1 MPQKSKSNF
10 RKSLKK
16 TMRSHKGGKS
26 NVLDPKIA
34 EMLQNMGNDTMH
46 KGGNA
51 HAAAS
56 EMHKKMGNDT
66 MHKGGN
72 PDAAASEMMKKM
84 GNSAMHK
91 GGNANEQVAEM
102 MKKMG
107 NSAMQKGGNP
117 NEQVDDML
125 KNMINSTVRKGI
137 SDHSA
142 SKMHKKMSQSEMQKG
157 GSPASSLVMSSYDSP
172 VMNDYILDPRTGP
185 RDNTASCQSGGSTAS
200 DMVTSQLN
208 DVSQTVNYPEG
219 YKVNGNI
226 NSLNLYAPSGGAK
239 KNKKR
244 GNKKGSGKS
253 NKRNSKSK
261 SNSKR
266 NSKKRNSKKNNHMNK
281 YNNIMKGGHAS
292 DWISSQ
298 YSLGD
303 INGNSMN
310 SNTNNF
316 SSSQGVSRDILMNP
330 PTLGLAGSG
339 YPMSQ
344 LEGANVHS
352 IGAPLV

>member
-1 MPQKSKSNF
+1 MPQKRKSNL

-16 TMRSHKGGKS
+16 TMRSLKGGKHTPEHS
-26 NVLDPKIA
+26 MPKEIE
-34 EMLQNMGNDTMH
+34 EMLKKMGNPAMQ

-56 EMHKKMGNDT
+56 EMLKKMGN
-66 MHKGGN
+66 
-72 PDAAASEMMKKM
+72 PA
-84 GNSAMHK
+84 
-91 GGNANEQVAEM
+91 
-102 MKKMG
+102 
-107 NSAMQKGGNP
+107 
-117 NEQVDDML
+117 
-125 KNMINSTVRKGI
+125 
-137 SDHSA
+137 
-142 SKMHKKMSQSEMQKG
+142 MQKG
-157 GSPASSLVMSSYDSP
+157 GSPASSLVMESYNNP
-172 VMNDYILDPRTGP
+172 VMNDYVIEPRIRSNDDSSG
-185 RDNTASCQSGGSTAS
+185 CQLGGSTAS

-219 YKVNGNI
+219 YKVNGDI

-239 KNKKR
+239 KNRKR
-244 GNKKGSGKS
+244 GNKKHSGKS
-253 NKRNSKSK
+253 KKHNSKRK
-261 SNSKR
+261 SKR
-266 NSKKRNSKKNNHMNK
+266 NSKKHNSKKHNSKKNNHK

-303 INGNSMN
+303 VNGNSMN
-310 SNTNNF
+310 SNTSDF
-316 SSSQGVSRDILMNP
+316 SVSQGVSRDILMNP